1 MVASAFQ
8 LIAAMKEDTTMRLFL
23 ATVLAALLVTPSA
36 FAENWPHW
44 RGPHFDGISQ
54 GADLPLAWTY
64 SSEKQENIRWRVDLP
79 GPGGATPIVWNDR
92 IFVTSTDSESDAL
105 HVIAF
110 DLQGKQVWAV
120 QPDRGKVEV
129 FPQFAHETNAAAPSP
144 VTDGEHLWV
153 LFGTSRLHRLDWD
166 GKVTWTVDLAERY
179 GTPKTYFGLSASPL
193 LLDGKLYFHL
203 LHTDAQ
209 LVLALDAATGKEIW
223 KHERSTD
230 ATGECLHSYASVIPY
245 QPPGQ
250 DEAQVVVHG
259 ADYVTG
265 HALQDG
271 SEVWRFGTLN
281 PKEDYNSFFRLVA
294 TPVANQDGLLVVPT
308 AKRGPVF
315 GLQPQTVTVD
325 GVTSQSM
332 QQTWKLDQGTPDVPS
347 PIAADGLIYLSGENG
362 RLTVLDAVSGETV
375 YAERVHQ
382 GQHRGSPVLADGKL
396 YLTSADGTVSVVK
409 PGRKYELLAQN
420 SVEGERLAASPAF
433 SSGTIYLRTYDA
445 LFALGEVVPSEDKA
459 TEAP

>member
-1 MVASAFQ
+1 MRSTYSAF
-8 LIAAMKEDTTMRLFL
+8 LL
-23 ATVLAALLVTPSA
+23 ALLLTSA
-36 FAENWPHW
+36 GWAENWPHW
-44 RGPHFDGISQ
+44 RGPQFDGTSD
-54 GADLPLAWTY
+54 ATDLPSTWTY

-79 GPGGATPIVWNDR
+79 GPGGATPIVWDDR
-92 IFVTSTDSESDAL
+92 IFITSTDTESDAL

-110 DLQGKQVWAV
+110 DPQGKQIWAV

-129 FPQFAHETNAAAPSP
+129 FEQFAHETNAAAPSP
-144 VTDGEHLWV
+144 VTDGQHLWV

-166 GKVTWTVDLAERY
+166 GKVTWTVDLAKRY

-193 LLDGKLYFHL
+193 LLDGTLYLHL

-223 KHERSTD
+223 KHDRTTD

-250 DEAQVVVHG
+250 EEAQLVVHG

-265 HALQDG
+265 HDLKDG

-281 PKEDYNSFFRLVA
+281 PKESYNSFFRLVA
-294 TPVANQDGLLVVPT
+294 SPVADENGLLVAPT

-315 GLQPQTVTVD
+315 GLQPQTATID
-325 GVTSQSM
+325 GATSQTM
-332 QQTWKLDQGTPDVPS
+332 EQTWKLDQGTPDVPS
-347 PIAADGLIYLSGENG
+347 PIATGGLIYLSGENG
-362 RLTVLDAVSGETV
+362 RLTVLDAASGETV

-382 GQHRGSPVLADGKL
+382 GQHRGSPVLADGRL

-409 PGRKYELLAQN
+409 AGRQYELLAKN
-420 SVEGERLAASPAF
+420 SVEGGRLAASPAI
-433 SSGTIYLRTYDA
+433 SDGTLYLRTYDA
-445 LFALGEVVPSEDKA
+445 LFAVGEVSESNQKA
-459 TEAP
+459 ETAP